1 MSYPCHWAVAV
12 FASLSIHSTHSANS
26 RCCRIF
32 FISHFIARRT
42 FYSQCSVWNVD
53 LVRCATTPVIPIY
66 ILIHR
71 IVILD
76 FISLF
81 FCCVA
86 DSIRMTILFNWTEYK
101 PDRFSFHFFFRL
113 FCLFRRSLAFH
124 MFCSFDVCALCF
136 PVVEATRVLS
146 SIDKVNSLIFKLK
159 VGFLWICQRRAREM
173 WHRSVSRINHSFL
186 RVRILC
192 CVRRVCVCILRCV
205 CHRRCWSVCLWCD
218 STCVHSMPYVECSVC
233 APCGITDI
241 FYCKI

>member
-1 MSYPCHWAVAV
+1 MRRKKQCRKRDKKKASCHRQTDAAVTDRVVSYPCHWAVAV

-86 DSIRMTILFNWTEYK
+86 DSIRMTILFNCTEYK
-101 PDRFSFHFFFRL
+101 PDRFSFHFFFDFFFVSTLACLPYVL
-113 FCLFRRSLAFH
+113 FLRR
-124 MFCSFDVCALCF
+124 LCF
-136 PVVEATRVLS
+136 MFPS
-146 SIDKVNSLIFKLK
+146 
-159 VGFLWICQRRAREM
+159 GGG
-173 WHRSVSRINHSFL
+173 HSCTL
-186 RVRILC
+186 
-192 CVRRVCVCILRCV
+192 
-205 CHRRCWSVCLWCD
+205 
-218 STCVHSMPYVECSVC
+218 
-233 APCGITDI
+233 
-241 FYCKI
+241 FYRQSKFSYL